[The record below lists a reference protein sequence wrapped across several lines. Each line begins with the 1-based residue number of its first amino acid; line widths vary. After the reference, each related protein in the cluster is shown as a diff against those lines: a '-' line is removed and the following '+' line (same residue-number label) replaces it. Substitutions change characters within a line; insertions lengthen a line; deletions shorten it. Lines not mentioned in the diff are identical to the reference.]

1 MYIFI
6 LREPPEYVHLKYV
19 VSIMTANLINV
30 NNKER
35 FFL

>member
-1 MYIFI
+1 MYFFI

-30 NNKER
+30 ITIK
-35 FFL
+35 